1 MSKRSAVSEEQ
12 HTGLSRRAFVATGVA
27 GALAMRGGALE
38 RLASGGAEHVPAAP
52 TPPFALEEVTIG
64 ELQSRMGSGRETARS
79 LAQQYLERIDV
90 LDQKGPALDAVI
102 EINPDALAIA
112 GQLDAERK
120 AGKIRGPLHGIPI
133 LIKDNI
139 DTADRL
145 HTTAGS
151 LALADNVAARD
162 SFVAARLRASGAVI
176 LGKTNLSEWAN
187 FRSTHSSSG
196 WSGRGGQTHNP
207 YALDRTPSGS
217 SSGSGA
223 GCAANFSTIAIG
235 TETDGSVTSPS
246 AAQALVGIKAT
257 IGLISRAGII
267 PIAHSQDTAGPMCR
281 TVRDA
286 AILLGAL
293 TGVDPRDVAT
303 RASVGHAFTDY
314 TKFLDAN
321 GLKGARI
328 GVARK
333 HYTGY
338 SPDTD
343 KVFESALDL
352 MKHHGAVVVDPADI
366 ATAGQTDDSEFDL
379 LLYEFKTDLNK
390 YLSQTPPNVRVRS
403 LADVIAFNTANA
415 SRELRYFGQE
425 IMEMAQ
431 TKGPLTE
438 KKYLDELAKNRRLMG
453 AQGIDA
459 TIAKHRLQAIVAP
472 TQGPASLIDL
482 VNGDAGGGG
491 SFTAPAAVSGYAH
504 ITVPMGQVRGL
515 PVGISFVGGAWSEP
529 TLLKLAY
536 AFEQAAPARRKP
548 TFARTVTLQG
558 RPSASAGR
566 RRPSTS
572 APARP
577 SGSDR
582 RTASS
587 AAGSP
592 SGSPSSPGGAARPG
606 TRGRSPSS
614 PTAAPHRTAR
624 VPDASR
630 PRCRQCPAGSGT
642 AR

>member
-1 MSKRSAVSEEQ
+1 MSNPSGGSDPNSQGV
-12 HTGLSRRAFVATGVA
+12 SRRAFVASSVA
-27 GALAMRGGALE
+27 GAIAIRGRGLDQ
-38 RLASGGAEHVPAAP
+38 LAP
-52 TPPFALEEVTIG
+52 TDQPSTAAAQQAFALEEVTVD
-64 ELQSRMGSGRETARS
+64 ELQSRMKSGQESARS
-79 LAQQYLERIDV
+79 IAQQYLARIDA
-90 LDQKGPALDAVI
+90 LDQRGPALNAVI
-102 EINPDALAIA
+102 ELNPDALKVAE
-112 GQLDAERK
+112 QMDAERK
-120 AGKIRGPLHGIPI
+120 AGKVRGPLHGIPI

-139 DTADRL
+139 DTADRM

-151 LALADNVAARD
+151 LALADNIAARD
-162 SFVAARLRASGAVI
+162 SFVAERLRAAGAVI

-187 FRSTHSSSG
+187 FRSTHSTSG

-223 GCAANFSTIAIG
+223 ACAANYSTIAIG

-293 TGVDPRDVAT
+293 TGVDPRDPAT
-303 RASVGHAFTDY
+303 RASAGRSHPDY
-314 TKFLDAN
+314 TRFLDPN

-338 SPDTD
+338 SPETD
-343 KVFESALDL
+343 KVLEAALDL
-352 MKHHGAVVVDPADI
+352 MKKHGAVIVDPADI

-379 LLYEFKTDLNK
+379 LLYEFKADLNK

-403 LADVIAFNTANA
+403 LADVIAFNNANA
-415 SRELRYFGQE
+415 GRELRFFGQE

-431 TKGPLTE
+431 KKGPLTD
-438 KKYLDELAKNRRLMG
+438 KAYLDELAKNRRLMG

-459 TIAKHRLQAIVAP
+459 TIAKHKLDAIVAP
-472 TQGPASLIDL
+472 TQGPAGLIDL

-491 SFTAPAAVSGYAH
+491 SFTAPAAVAGYAH
-504 ITVPMGQVRGL
+504 VTVPMGQVRGL
-515 PVGISFVGGAWSEP
+515 PVGLSFVGGAWSEP

-536 AFEQAAPARRKP
+536 AFEQAAPARKKP
-548 TFARTVTLQG
+548 TFAPTVPLGDT
-558 RPSASAGR
+558 R
-566 RRPSTS
+566 R
-572 APARP
+572 
-577 SGSDR
+577 
-582 RTASS
+582 
-587 AAGSP
+587 
-592 SGSPSSPGGAARPG
+592 GA
-606 TRGRSPSS
+606 
-614 PTAAPHRTAR
+614 
-624 VPDASR
+624 
-630 PRCRQCPAGSGT
+630 
-642 AR
+642 